1 MRIGN
6 GACMDGGS
14 RVRTELAGEPLSV
27 RDARRLVSSTL
38 REWSLGHLEDSAT
51 LLVSEV
57 VTNAVLH
64 ARTAVCMEL
73 ERRPSVLRVTVT
85 DGSPH
90 RPERRRHGLSAGTG
104 RGLGLLA
111 TLSSDWGS
119 GPAED
124 PWAKDVWFEL
134 PLDPAELPE
143 PGEGA
148 VDAV

>member
-1 MRIGN
+1 M
-6 GACMDGGS
+6 
-14 RVRTELAGEPLSV
+14 RVRTELAGDPLSV
-27 RDARRLVSSTL
+27 RDARRLVTRTL
-38 REWSLGHLEDSAT
+38 REWGLEHLEESAT

-64 ARTAVCMEL
+64 ARTEVCIEL
-73 ERRPSVLRVTVT
+73 ERRSTVVRVTVA
-85 DGSPH
+85 DGSSR

-111 TLSSDWGS
+111 TLSTSWGS

-134 PLDPAELPE
+134 PLDPAELPD

-148 VDAV
+148 LNAL

>member
-1 MRIGN
+1 MT
-6 GACMDGGS
+6 GGP

-27 RDARRLVSSTL
+27 RDARRLVSRTL
-38 REWSLGHLEDSAT
+38 HDWSLDHLEESAT

-64 ARTAVCMEL
+64 ARTAVCIEL
-73 ERRPSVLRVTVT
+73 EHRRTVLRVTVT
-85 DGSPH
+85 DGSPR

-111 TLSSDWGS
+111 TLATAWGS

-134 PLDPAELPE
+134 PLDPADLPD

-148 VDAV
+148 VNLA